1 MSQAALVVRVFALVV
16 WFCVSGCSSEAVVPS
31 GTDETVTDETVAQ
44 PDPDTDTEDTSPDT
58 PDASD
63 GSDASDPS
71 NTTDVPDDETP
82 EPAAEPDNWMASGT
96 QDETAFAW
104 GLQISDTT
112 SESAM
117 LSVRTRESVVDVK
130 VLMLKNG
137 EWEDTLIADDQAV
150 VDSVFQMEIT
160 DLEPDSLYFI
170 AIYSADQTRRSRVT
184 RFRSALAADASRIL
198 RFGATSCLG
207 GQNRPFPTLT
217 RAAEEKLDFFLMA
230 GDTVYADT
238 SLTFGSYRNAWED
251 ALSQQGLRD
260 LFASTSVIATWDDHE
275 VTNNWSWE
283 DFLIED
289 RFAWAREAWSESI
302 PWREGPGGTGIWRRL
317 NWGKVVDVLVMDT
330 RGERYDG
337 DYISI
342 AQMDWLKAWL
352 SESDSKFK
360 VILHGVPITDMD
372 GIYGPISE
380 DDRWDGYQHQRSE
393 LLEHI
398 EDNDIQGVLWVSGDF
413 HFSALAKVDKPG
425 GPGANQWEVFA
436 GPAGSFVNPIVYIA
450 QENDQYKHI
459 YKTYTY
465 TYFEADPD
473 AGTMRVK
480 FINDDGNVLTEDVL
494 QLVE

>member
-82 EPAAEPDNWMASGT
+82 EPAAEPDNWMAPGT

-184 RFRSALAADASRIL
+184 RFRSALAPDGSRIL

-230 GDTVYADT
+230 GDTVYADS

-251 ALSQQGLRD
+251 ALSQQGLKD
-260 LFASTSVIATWDDHE
+260 LFASTSVIAT
-275 VTNNWSWE
+275 
-283 DFLIED
+283 
-289 RFAWAREAWSESI
+289 
-302 PWREGPGGTGIWRRL
+302 
-317 NWGKVVDVLVMDT
+317 
-330 RGERYDG
+330 
-337 DYISI
+337 
-342 AQMDWLKAWL
+342 
-352 SESDSKFK
+352 
-360 VILHGVPITDMD
+360 
-372 GIYGPISE
+372 
-380 DDRWDGYQHQRSE
+380 
-393 LLEHI
+393 
-398 EDNDIQGVLWVSGDF
+398 
-413 HFSALAKVDKPG
+413 
-425 GPGANQWEVFA
+425 
-436 GPAGSFVNPIVYIA
+436 
-450 QENDQYKHI
+450 
-459 YKTYTY
+459 
-465 TYFEADPD
+465 
-473 AGTMRVK
+473 
-480 FINDDGNVLTEDVL
+480 
-494 QLVE
+494 